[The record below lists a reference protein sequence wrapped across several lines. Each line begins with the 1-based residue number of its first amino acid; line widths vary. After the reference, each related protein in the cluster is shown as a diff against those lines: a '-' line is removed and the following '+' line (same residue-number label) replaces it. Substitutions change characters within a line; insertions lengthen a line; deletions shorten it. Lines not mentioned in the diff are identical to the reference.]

1 MSDFWSKLFEYVGT
15 RERARLEKSKASHT
29 TAYKLQANAMQCMH
43 YAICVFKE
51 QRSTIVGDRVR
62 EGHNKIV
69 FDKLVPQ
76 LCGQTISCNILIV
89 QIREVLHKKWE
100 KIDETGHLQ
109 FLLFPV
115 QHRVFWALE
124 CETIRAECEQDN
136 WYNKIYPKYNT
147 NGDEQWKCST
157 GQLVQK

>member
-1 MSDFWSKLFEYVGT
+1 MSQSLSYFVSQ
-15 RERARLEKSKASHT
+15 ARLEKSKASHT

-89 QIREVLHKKWE
+89 QVREVVHKKWK